1 MRASCLWLAGLCCAL
16 EEQCLSS
23 KFLVQDPVLNKHL
36 HGETFYMNQPLKKL
50 QSTRVRRPYG
60 MALTLSLVILNS
72 GSLVMPQYVN
82 AHPVAVTKT
91 TKPLTESV
99 KRGLVYL
106 IDQQQAN
113 GGWSQ
118 GEESVNM
125 GPALNNLT
133 NVANVGDTCIAT
145 LALIR
150 AGNYPNSGANKKN
163 VDKAINFV
171 CNSIEKSD
179 NNSLS
184 ITDIQGTRIQLKL
197 GPKIDTFLASL
208 TLAEAKGHMLD
219 KPGEQR
225 LTAALDKV
233 IYKIEHHQDNDGT
246 LASGGW
252 APIHA
257 QAIATKGLNRAK
269 QEGANVSDE
278 VLKKAESF
286 AKNSFDAKDNKF
298 KTAGSPVPLYA
309 AGAALGGLQESI
321 NTNRQMQASV
331 NKVLLDKKA
340 SKEEHDSAKAKLERF
355 SQADQ
360 AQTQAISAVVGRM
373 NDDSFVRGFGCNGG
387 EEFLSYLEI
396 GEALKANDLNKFH
409 EWDTK
414 ISENLSHVQ
423 CNDGSWSGQHCITS
437 RTFCTAA
444 ALLVLMV
451 DRSPGATA
459 EKLKRKA

>member
-1 MRASCLWLAGLCCAL
+1 MNKPHKK
-16 EEQCLSS
+16 SS
-23 KFLVQDPVLNKHL
+23 RSQVKRCY
-36 HGETFYMNQPLKKL
+36 EI
-50 QSTRVRRPYG
+50 
-60 MALTLSLVILNS
+60 ALTLSVLTLNS
-72 GSLVMPQYVN
+72 SLLVTPQY
-82 AHPVAVTKT
+82 AIARPVTVITSS
-91 TKPLTESV
+91 KPLTESV
-99 KRGLVYL
+99 KRGLAYL
-106 IDQQQAN
+106 IEQQQSN

-125 GPALNNLT
+125 GHSMGDLT
-133 NVANVGDTCIAT
+133 DLANVGDTCIAT

-150 AGNYPNSGANKKN
+150 AGNYPNSGAHSKN

-171 CNSIEKSD
+171 CNSIEKAD

-184 ITDIQGTRIQLKL
+184 ITDIHGTRIQMKL

-208 TLAEAKGHMLD
+208 TLAEVKGHMLD
-219 KPGEQR
+219 KQGEKR
-225 LTAALDKV
+225 VTAALDKV
-233 IYKIEHHQDNDGT
+233 IYKIEHHQESDGT

-257 QAIATKGLNRAK
+257 QALATKALNRAAQK
-269 QEGANVSDE
+269 GANVSDE

-286 AKNSFDAKDNKF
+286 AKNSFDAKEGNF
-298 KTAGSPVPLYA
+298 KTAGSPVALYA

-321 NTNRQMQASV
+321 NTNQQMQGAV

-340 SKEEHDSAKAKLERF
+340 PKEARELAQAKLERY
-355 SQADQ
+355 SQAEQ
-360 AQTQAISAVVGRM
+360 SQKQAISAVVGRM
-373 NDDSFVRGFGCNGG
+373 NDDKFVGGFGCNGG

-414 ISENLSHVQ
+414 ISEKLSRVQ
-423 CNDGSWSGQHCITS
+423 SNDGSWSGQHCITS

-451 DRSPGATA
+451 DRSPGATV